1 VVGLKGEKRFVDQEN
16 SEKKYIEGEIR
27 SAYFQPVSF
36 RAVRIVSTL
45 VGKNSYRS
53 VSSVDSKCD
62 NYAIINFR

>member
-1 VVGLKGEKRFVDQEN
+1 VKNDSWTKE
-16 SEKKYIEGEIR
+16 SSKKNIEDEIR
-27 SAYFQPVSF
+27 SAYFKPVSF

-53 VSSVDSKCD
+53 VSSVDPKCD